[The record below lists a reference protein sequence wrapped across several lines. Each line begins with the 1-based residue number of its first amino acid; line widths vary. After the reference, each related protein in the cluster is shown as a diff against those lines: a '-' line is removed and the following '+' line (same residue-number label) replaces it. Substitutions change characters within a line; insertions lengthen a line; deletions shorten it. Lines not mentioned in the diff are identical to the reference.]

1 MAFFRSMNTGG
12 ESNNVSAKE
21 QAFIDI
27 IMGADGQTYTTINAI
42 KNSDIF
48 TAVHT
53 LASDIA
59 SSPIMVKNN
68 GIADEMNIL
77 YKLLNERPN
86 EFYSGYFLKFI
97 LVANA
102 LLNGQSYAEIIRDS
116 DGSPLD
122 LVHLRNSEISYDQP
136 NGTNEII
143 YTYTPGNGK
152 QRIIKRENM
161 LHIKFFSLNGITGIS
176 PLSSLKREIE
186 GQEAGKRLYVDFFK
200 RGANL
205 SGILNINKANLDE
218 AARKN
223 MKKNFESTYSG
234 DQNQQ
239 GILVLD
245 DTMDFKQL
253 EVNTKVLEIVNNY
266 NHGTKQIAKAFGLP
280 PHKLGI
286 EQTNTSIEQANL
298 DYLTNTLSNYFTAIS
313 AELNYKL
320 LLYPLYNQY
329 TFEFDTRRFRET
341 DAKTKRENTIALL
354 QNGIF
359 SLNDALAQ
367 YGVAS
372 VPNGDKRFM
381 SLNYVDIEIMDEIQ
395 KAKAKSLPIPSASEG
410 GEGSE

>member
-1 MAFFRSMNTGG
+1 MAFFRSMDTGG
-12 ESNNVSAKE
+12 KTDVVSTNE

-27 IMGADGQTYTTINAI
+27 IMGADGETYTTINAI

-59 SSPIMVKNN
+59 SSPIMAKNN
-68 GIADEMNIL
+68 GIADELNTL

-86 EFYSGYFLKFI
+86 QFYPGYFLKFI

-102 LLNGQSYAEIIRDS
+102 LLNDQSYAEIIRDS
-116 DGSPLD
+116 DGNPLD
-122 LVHLRNSEISYDQP
+122 LVHLRNSEVSYDQP
-136 NGTNEII
+136 NGTDEIV
-143 YTYTPGNGK
+143 YTYTPRNGK
-152 QRIIKRENM
+152 QRIIKKENM

-176 PLSSLKREIE
+176 PLRSLKREIDS
-186 GQEAGKRLYVDFFK
+186 QEAGKKLYVDFFR

-205 SGILNINKANLDE
+205 SGILKVQKSGLDDI
-218 AARKN
+218 ARKN

-298 DYLTNTLSNYFTAIS
+298 DYLTNTLSNYYTAIT

-320 LLYPLYNQY
+320 LPYPLYNQY
-329 TFEFDTRRFRET
+329 TFQFDTRRFRET
-341 DAKTKRENTIALL
+341 DAKTKRENVIALL

-359 SLNDALAQ
+359 SLNDALGE
-367 YGVAS
+367 YGHEPIS
-372 VPNGDKRFM
+372 NGDKRFM
-381 SLNYVDIEIMDEIQ
+381 SLNYVDVEIMDEIQ

-410 GEGSE
+410 GEESE

>member
-1 MAFFRSMNTGG
+1 MAFFRSMDTGG
-12 ESNNVSAKE
+12 KTDVVSANE

-27 IMGADGQTYTTINAI
+27 IMGADGETYTTINAI

-59 SSPIMVKNN
+59 SSPIMAKNN
-68 GIADEMNIL
+68 GIADELNTL

-86 EFYSGYFLKFI
+86 QFYPGYFLKFI

-102 LLNGQSYAEIIRDS
+102 LLNDQSYAEIIRDS
-116 DGSPLD
+116 DGNPLD
-122 LVHLRNSEISYDQP
+122 LVHLRNSEVSYDQP
-136 NGTNEII
+136 NGTDEIV
-143 YTYTPGNGK
+143 YTYTPRNGK
-152 QRIIKRENM
+152 QRIIKKENM

-176 PLSSLKREIE
+176 PLRSLKREIDS
-186 GQEAGKRLYVDFFK
+186 QEAGKKLYVDFFR

-205 SGILNINKANLDE
+205 SGILKVQKSGLDDI
-218 AARKN
+218 ARKN

-298 DYLTNTLSNYFTAIS
+298 DYLTNTLSNYYTAIT

-320 LLYPLYNQY
+320 LPYPLYNQY
-329 TFEFDTRRFRET
+329 TFQFDTRRFRET
-341 DAKTKRENTIALL
+341 DAKTKRENVIALL

-359 SLNDALAQ
+359 SLNDALGE
-367 YGVAS
+367 YGYEPIS
-372 VPNGDKRFM
+372 NGDKRFM
-381 SLNYVDIEIMDEIQ
+381 SLNYVDVEIMDEIQ

-410 GEGSE
+410 GEESE